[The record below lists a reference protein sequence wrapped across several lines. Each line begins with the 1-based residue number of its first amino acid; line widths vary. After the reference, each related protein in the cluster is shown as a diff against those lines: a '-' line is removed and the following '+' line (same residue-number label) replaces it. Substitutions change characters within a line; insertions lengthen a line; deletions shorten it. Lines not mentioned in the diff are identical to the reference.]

1 MKEKETIIA
10 KIKENK
16 KEHIKDANIDGE
28 VNNKKRFLPI
38 IIILI
43 ILLIIIIL

>member
-1 MKEKETIIA
+1 MKEKEEIIA

-16 KEHIKDANIDGE
+16 KERIKDADIDGE
-28 VNNKKRFLPI
+28 NNNKKRFLPI

-43 ILLIIIIL
+43 LLLIIIIL